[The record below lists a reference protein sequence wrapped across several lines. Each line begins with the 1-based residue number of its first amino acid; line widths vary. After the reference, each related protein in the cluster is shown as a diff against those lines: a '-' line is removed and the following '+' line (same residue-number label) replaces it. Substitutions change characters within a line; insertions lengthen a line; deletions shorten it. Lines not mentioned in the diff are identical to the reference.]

1 MESILI
7 GIVSGIIAFVVALIA
22 IMYTLKRRSYQPVPC
37 ERPEVPIRNY
47 SPGMNFN
54 DVIVMRLPVT
64 ENRKQSRR
72 NRARK

>member
-1 MESILI
+1 MESIVI
-7 GIVSGIIAFVVALIA
+7 GVVSGIIAFVVALFT

-37 ERPEVPIRNY
+37 ERHEVPINY
-47 SPGMNFN
+47 KPGMRFN
-54 DVIVMRLPVT
+54 EVFVMRLPVP